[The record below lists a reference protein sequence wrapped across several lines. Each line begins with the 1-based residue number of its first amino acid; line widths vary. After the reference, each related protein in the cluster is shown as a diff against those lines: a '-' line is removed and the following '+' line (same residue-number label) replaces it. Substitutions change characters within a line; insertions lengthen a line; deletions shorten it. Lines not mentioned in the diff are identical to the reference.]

1 MNCLLALIHKCQ
13 LYHFFLKQIK
23 YPFFVPWIWNK
34 SLITYSCQKQS
45 CSCSYCIWCIIGMS
59 SGVLCLNCG
68 IWKNG
73 VGGAWREK
81 WFPHALSTA
90 WGQPLPPSAQFCHPD
105 CSSLCANVYR
115 DDGKPDTSYLNL
127 LRLSPCVSI
136 KSLCTLLIIH
146 SRNLK
151 SEMAISVRLR
161 VFTSCIMKRLFWN
174 LRCCLIY
181 LFINKGGRGRSC

>member
-1 MNCLLALIHKCQ
+1 MI
-13 LYHFFLKQIK
+13 
-23 YPFFVPWIWNK
+23 
-34 SLITYSCQKQS
+34 
-45 CSCSYCIWCIIGMS
+45 
-59 SGVLCLNCG
+59 
-68 IWKNG
+68 
-73 VGGAWREK
+73 
-81 WFPHALSTA
+81 STCTEHCM
-90 WGQPLPPSAQFCHPD
+90 GQPLPPSAQFCHPD

-127 LRLSPCVSI
+127 LPLSPCVSI

-161 VFTSCIMKRLFWN
+161 VFSRTEIMKRLFWN

-181 LFINKGGRGRSC
+181 LFINNGGRGRSC

>member
-1 MNCLLALIHKCQ
+1 M
-13 LYHFFLKQIK
+13 
-23 YPFFVPWIWNK
+23 
-34 SLITYSCQKQS
+34 
-45 CSCSYCIWCIIGMS
+45 
-59 SGVLCLNCG
+59 
-68 IWKNG
+68 
-73 VGGAWREK
+73 EK
-81 WFPHALSTA
+81 WCGRCMERKMISTCTEHCMGA
-90 WGQPLPPSAQFCHPD
+90 AFT
-105 CSSLCANVYR
+105 SLCPVLSSRLQFFVYR

-181 LFINKGGRGRSC
+181 LFINNGGRGRSC